1 MTGRFADQDLDIHNV
16 LETTLSSGPKRHLK
30 RWLGWIVAI
39 LLVVSAIFYWSN
51 SDNSAQPQ
59 FKTQTAQKRN
69 LTVTVTATGTLEPI
83 NQVEVGSELSGI
95 IENVEVDYN
104 DRVKVGQVLARL
116 DISKF
121 EAEVMKSKASLA
133 SAEAKVLEVQATL
146 KEARDD
152 LARIKSARELTHN
165 KTPSRND
172 LDAAEANFMR
182 AQANLASTEAG
193 VSEAEATLR
202 YNQTD
207 LSKTVIY
214 SPINGI
220 VLIRS
225 VEPGQTVAA
234 SLQAPVLFTLAED
247 LAQMELHID
256 VDEADVGQVRKGQSA
271 IFTVD
276 AYPER
281 TFTARI
287 TQVRFGS
294 KTTDGVVTYEAVL
307 EVDNADLS
315 LRPGMTAAAD
325 ITVRKIENAILIP
338 NAALRFS
345 PSVNKQKKSRGGL
358 MSVLLPRRPRRD
370 LTKRKDAGKSNF
382 KQVWILYDDG
392 IKPVKVTTGATD
404 GTMTE
409 ITGGDLV
416 SGMDVV
422 VDTVNVK

>member
-1 MTGRFADQDLDIHNV
+1 MTGRFADQDSDIHNV
-16 LETTLSSGPKRHLK
+16 LETTLSSGPKWYLK
-30 RWLGWIVAI
+30 RWPGWIVAI
-39 LLVVSAIFYWSN
+39 LLVVSAIFYWFN

-59 FKTQTAQKRN
+59 FKTQTAQKGN
-69 LTVTVTATGTLEPI
+69 LTVTVAATGTLEPI

-95 IENVEVDYN
+95 IETVEVDNN

-121 EAEVMKSKASLA
+121 EAEVMKSKAAVA
-133 SAEAKVLEVQATL
+133 SAKAKVLETRATL

-152 LARIKSARELTHN
+152 LARIKRARELTHN

-182 AQANLASTEAG
+182 AQANLASTEAN
-193 VSEAEATLR
+193 VSVAEATLR

-214 SPINGI
+214 SPINGV
-220 VLIRS
+220 VLTRS

-271 IFTVD
+271 TFTVD

-281 TFTARI
+281 TFAAQI

-294 KTTDGVVTYEAVL
+294 KTTDGVVTYETVL

-345 PSVNKQKKSRGGL
+345 PSVNKQKKSGGGL
-358 MSVLLPRRPRRD
+358 ISALLPRRPRGD
-370 LTKRKDAGKSNF
+370 LTKRKDAGKGNF
-382 KQVWILYDDG
+382 KRIWILCDNG

-409 ITGGDLV
+409 ITGGDIV

-422 VDTVNVK
+422 VDMVSVK